1 MKYYPKLITS
11 WKTVFT
17 NSELKSLLWI
27 SNNAALNNILQTMK
41 KNNLINN
48 PCYGI
53 RTLDNYDKIELATK
67 IRFPSYV
74 SFETI
79 LQKYWIIYQNYQ
91 HTIMLAWN
99 NTLKKTID
107 WITIEYH
114 KLKPSL
120 LTNPLWLNYTWKY
133 FEATQERAVCDM
145 VYLYKNINF
154 DRIDWLDLTHLS
166 KISEIYPQSTYLL
179 IKKLI
184 KNAQSR

>member
-17 NSELKSLLWI
+17 NSELKSFLWI

-53 RTLDNYDKIELATK
+53 RTLENYDKIELATK

-99 NTLKKTID
+99 NTLKSIQA
-107 WITIEYH
+107 
-114 KLKPSL
+114 
-120 LTNPLWLNYTWKY
+120 
-133 FEATQERAVCDM
+133 F
-145 VYLYKNINF
+145 
-154 DRIDWLDLTHLS
+154 
-166 KISEIYPQSTYLL
+166 
-179 IKKLI
+179 
-184 KNAQSR
+184 